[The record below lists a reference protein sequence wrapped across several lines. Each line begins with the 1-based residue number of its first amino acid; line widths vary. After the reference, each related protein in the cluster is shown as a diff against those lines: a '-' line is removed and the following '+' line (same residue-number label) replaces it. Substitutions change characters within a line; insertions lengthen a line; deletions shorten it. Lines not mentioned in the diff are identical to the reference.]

1 MFRVPRF
8 RYELTDA
15 ELEAAPTSGDALLL
29 WLARRQWLT
38 LLGGMLFG
46 VPWMV
51 AIALQP
57 AAIGRAIDAGIV
69 ARDRDGLVLWSLV
82 IAGLGVAIG
91 LLAAAR
97 HLIAVRNWFHAAF
110 RSSLIADHGARR
122 AGPALTRALPEGEV
136 LTTFTTDFGR

>member
-97 HLIAVRNWFHAAF
+97 HLIAVRSP
-110 RSSLIADHGARR
+110 RGKC
-122 AGPALTRALPEGEV
+122 
-136 LTTFTTDFGR
+136 